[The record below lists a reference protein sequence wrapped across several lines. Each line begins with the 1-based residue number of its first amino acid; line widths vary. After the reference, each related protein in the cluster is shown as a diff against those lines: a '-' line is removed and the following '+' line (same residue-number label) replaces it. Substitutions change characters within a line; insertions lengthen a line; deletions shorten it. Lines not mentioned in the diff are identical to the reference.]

1 MNVLIKRC
9 RPTVERHWRML
20 LAGSVWLMVGLALVL
35 TACRWLAQLDWPVN
49 LVLAATSAGLGLAV
63 FHFGFS
69 RIAARNIERLR
80 KQDEPACLFSF
91 QGWRSYILILVM
103 MLFGYALRHLPI
115 PKSVDAAIYFIIGS
129 ALAFSSTLYM
139 QAFVHE

>member
-1 MNVLIKRC
+1 MNALFTKC
-9 RPTVERHWRML
+9 RPTVERHWRLL

-35 TACRWLAQLDWPVN
+35 TACRWFSQIDWPVN
-49 LVLAATSAGLGLAV
+49 LVLALASTGLGLAV
-63 FHFGFS
+63 SRLGFS
-69 RIAARNIERLR
+69 RIAARNIDRLR
-80 KQDEPACLFSF
+80 KQDQPACLFSF

-115 PKSVDAAIYFIIGS
+115 PKSVDAVIYFTIGS

-139 QAFVHE
+139 QAFGQE